1 MRGFFSAFMLVVALG
16 AAFVGYLCVF
26 IVDESHT
33 ALVIRF
39 GQIQE
44 TVDEPGLKFK
54 WPVDEV
60 TLIDR
65 RVKYLVSRNKKVFVN
80 DERSYEVDAITMYK
94 IVDVQKFR
102 EVVSADIFLA
112 ESRIETRLDSALR
125 QTYGKRSFQAA
136 LSSERAVMMEEIR
149 DQIKGEIL
157 ELGIEVVDVR
167 ISKTDL
173 SEDVLKSTFQN
184 MIQERRAEAEQ
195 IRAVGNAESV
205 RIKAEANREA
215 VEMEAKAEKEAKIIR
230 GQAQAERN
238 KIYAQAFSK
247 DPEFFAFYRSM
258 QAYSEGFAGN
268 AEKRDSDGKIIKK
281 GDTMFVLSPD
291 SEFFRYLKNPT
302 GAAPKQ

>member
-1 MRGFFSAFMLVVALG
+1 MRGFFSGLLLVVALG

-44 TVDEPGLKFK
+44 TVDKPGLKFK

-230 GQAQAERN
+230 GQAQAQRN

-302 GAAPKQ
+302 GEAPKQ